1 MMSFRLAVLL
11 LMLLPCKLRAAEIS
25 PLTLAG
31 SGNGTGI
38 RRCPAQAALEQA
50 RVNISAVV
58 RHHVKNFI
66 RETYN
71 ILYLSQECGS
81 GEWHRVVDLDMTDP
95 SQQCPSACMEYNS
108 GGVRACERIQ
118 NVGGGCDGT
127 TFTTD
132 RSYKKICGRATGY
145 QVGGSAA
152 FGWTT
157 LQTVDSYYLY
167 GLSITQGTPRKHV
180 WTFATGITEG
190 DHSRADWHCPC
201 ADPNNPNN
209 VEIPS
214 FVGDNY
220 FCESGNPTDTYI
232 SNYLYSADP
241 LWDGEQCDNEGVCCS
256 NENSPPWFTVTLP
269 SPTTDGI
276 EARLCIPPNSAG
288 EEVLLQKLEIYVQ

>member
-1 MMSFRLAVLL
+1 MSCRLLIIIIAVPLL
-11 LMLLPCKLRAAEIS
+11 VLLPCKLRAAEIIS
-25 PLTLAG
+25 PLSFTG
-31 SGNGTGI
+31 SGSGTG
-38 RRCPAQAALEQA
+38 RCPTQAALEQA
-50 RVNISAVV
+50 RVNINAVV
-58 RHHVKNFI
+58 RGYLMNFS
-66 RETYN
+66 RE
-71 ILYLSQECGS
+71 LSQECGS

-95 SQQCPSACMEYNS
+95 SQQCPSAWMEYNS

-167 GLSITQGTPRKHV
+167 GLSITRGTPRTHV

-190 DHSRADWHCPC
+190 GHSRADWHCPC
-201 ADPNNPNN
+201 ADPTNPNN

-220 FCESGNPTDTYI
+220 FCESGNPTNTYV

-241 LWDGEQCDNEGVCCS
+241 LWDGEQCDNEEVCCS
-256 NENSPPWFTVTLP
+256 NENPPPWFTVTLP
-269 SPTTDGI
+269 SPTTDDI
-276 EARLCIPPNSAG
+276 EARLCIPPDSAG